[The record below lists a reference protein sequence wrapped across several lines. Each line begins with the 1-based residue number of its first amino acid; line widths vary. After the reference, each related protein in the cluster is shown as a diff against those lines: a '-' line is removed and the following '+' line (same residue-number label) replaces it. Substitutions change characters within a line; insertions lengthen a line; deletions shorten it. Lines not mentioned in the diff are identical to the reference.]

1 MTMCANKTQSEE
13 QTTEDKPTPTEQVS
27 FWQQYKIPVMLTT
40 VGGAIDTIGFVALFG
55 FFTNHVTGN
64 LVMAGA
70 GIVQGGNGLWM
81 KLGAVPVF
89 LLTVIATKRVIEK
102 RKANKLILS
111 ELLFAEVA
119 FLLAFLLSAVY
130 FGPFTEP
137 GTLEIALTGFL
148 GLVAFAIRNTAS
160 KTVMGKMSST
170 LLMTGNTT
178 QLGIDLSDYIF
189 DRNNCN
195 FVSLQHSFT
204 IVTSF
209 AIGALLGA
217 LLYIQIGL
225 WAIGPFIIPVL
236 LAAISTRDEQ
246 TLKYATRT

>member
-1 MTMCANKTQSEE
+1 MCANKTQNNE
-13 QTTEDKPTPTEQVS
+13 QTVEGKPNSSQQVT
-27 FWQQYKIPVMLTT
+27 FWQQYKIPVMLTV
-40 VGGAIDTIGFVALFG
+40 VGGAIDTIGFVGLFG

-70 GIVQGGNGLWM
+70 GIVQGGSGLWI

-89 LLTVIATKRVIEK
+89 ILTVIVTKRVIEK

-111 ELLFAEVA
+111 DLLFAEVA
-119 FLLAFLLSAVY
+119 FLLAFFLSAIY
-130 FGPFTEP
+130 FGPFDQP
-137 GTLEIALTGFL
+137 GTLEIAFTGFL
-148 GLVAFAIRNTAS
+148 GLIAFAIRNTAS

-195 FVSLQHSFT
+195 FVSLKHSFT
-204 IVTSF
+204 IVASF
-209 AIGALLGA
+209 AVGALIGA

-225 WAIGPFIIPVL
+225 WAIGPFILPVL
-236 LAAISTRDEQ
+236 MAAIATRDEQ
-246 TLKYATRT
+246 TLRQATRT